1 MSADNLVRAF
11 RFKKADGTTV
21 WRVAELSL
29 SDLQWEL
36 CAIAST
42 DASERRFLE
51 FSGPLA
57 EQSATRAAYD
67 IERRLGICEYG
78 VEVDG
83 PGDKVQTMSS
93 LQQSA
98 IAAGYPADAIYA
110 LREAPDAHW
119 VGRYAVWGDLENG
132 PTKAS

>member
-21 WRVAELSL
+21 WRVADLSL
-29 SDLQWEL
+29 SNLQWEL

-42 DASERRFLE
+42 EAHERRFLE

-57 EQSATRAAYD
+57 EQSAAAAAYD

-83 PGDKVQTMSS
+83 PGDEVQTMSS

-98 IAAGYPADAIYA
+98 IAAGYAVDAIYA

-119 VGRYAVWGDLENG
+119 VGRFAVWGELE
-132 PTKAS
+132 KAPMK